1 MQLDSSASPITI
13 ARQQFPRLPR
23 ISHILID
30 RIENIQ
36 TQSYV
41 WTVTTGAF
49 DIATSNVFYFRI
61 QDHVYGGIFGSSYL
75 NFTESGTPVSLGFP
89 TSSTTSSSSTS
100 TSTSS
105 ATTTT
110 SSSTSTG
117 IASETASPAASQ
129 TATSSPV
136 SHTSSLSGG
145 AIGGIAVGAV
155 AVVALLVAGWFFG
168 YWKRRKNASSPNRP
182 ELAGGEQ
189 VYQYQYPAEPKQQYV
204 AYSKPPAEMGSNAP
218 ETRNNQT
225 RPHEMGG

>member
-13 ARQQFPRLPR
+13 ARQQFPQLPR
-23 ISHILID
+23 ASHMLIN

-61 QDHVYGGIFGSSYL
+61 QDHVYGGIFGSSFL
-75 NFTESGTPVSLGFP
+75 NFTESGTAVSLGFP
-89 TSSTTSSSSTS
+89 TPSTTSSSS

-117 IASETASPAASQ
+117 VASETASPTTSQ
-129 TATSSPV
+129 TATSSPA
-136 SHTSSLSGG
+136 SHSSSLSGG

-155 AVVALLVAGWFFG
+155 AIVAIVVLGWFFG
-168 YWKRRKNASSPNRP
+168 YWRRRKNSSSPNQP

-189 VYQYQYPAEPKQQYV
+189 VYQYQYPPEPKQQYV

-218 ETRNNQT
+218 EARNNQT
-225 RPHEMGG
+225 RSYEMGG